1 MNILVTGVNGQLGKE
16 VRIASKN
23 TIDDYIF
30 TNMNE
35 VEGLDT
41 TYLDIDAIRKL
52 ANRKLLLKAVS
63 KLSFVQ
69 LGCIQSSER
78 TSARPCV
85 SSHLGTNVPSDI
97 LLSL

>member
-1 MNILVTGVNGQLGKE
+1 MNILVTGVNDQLGKE

-52 ANRKLLLKAVS
+52 ANRKSLLKAVS

>member
-52 ANRKLLLKAVS
+52 ANRKSLLKAVS

-78 TSARPCV
+78 ISARPCV

>member
-1 MNILVTGVNGQLGKE
+1 MNIQVTAVNGQLGNE

-52 ANRKLLLKAVS
+52 ANRKSLLKTVS

>member
-35 VEGLDT
+35 VEGLD
-41 TYLDIDAIRKL
+41 
-52 ANRKLLLKAVS
+52 
-63 KLSFVQ
+63 
-69 LGCIQSSER
+69 
-78 TSARPCV
+78 
-85 SSHLGTNVPSDI
+85 
-97 LLSL
+97 LSLIHI

>member
-1 MNILVTGVNGQLGKE
+1 MYKRQGVNGQLGKE

-52 ANRKLLLKAVS
+52 ANRKSLLKAEASYHSYSLVAFRVR
-63 KLSFVQ
+63 K
-69 LGCIQSSER
+69 E
-78 TSARPCV
+78 
-85 SSHLGTNVPSDI
+85 
-97 LLSL
+97 LLQDHA